1 MITPQPPISIENL
14 KRSRIKRRRSNK
26 RSSVKS
32 NKRENL
38 AFKIVRCKKI
48 NKCTD
53 KNTPTKLTGAFSSEA
68 IDGNGGS
75 VDEDSECEGMVDMGN
90 IGDDDDDDNDDGDVF
105 LDRPEVLAAKL
116 WMEEKMT
123 STFEDS

>member
-1 MITPQPPISIENL
+1 MESC
-14 KRSRIKRRRSNK
+14 
-26 RSSVKS
+26 SSHNDKEL
-32 NKRENL
+32 NFQATWIHK
-38 AFKIVRCKKI
+38 
-48 NKCTD
+48 D

-105 LDRPEVLAAKL
+105 LDRPEGLVAKL

-123 STFEDS
+123 STFEYS